1 MPINN
6 EIYDTLERMMAMVM
20 VINSGKMD
28 FSKKDEDDSRRIMNE
43 ALDSVIEQTNQEYID
58 KLVIQEYKKKWMSKI

>member
-1 MPINN
+1 MPTGD

-28 FSKKDEDDSRRIMNE
+28 FSKKVQDDSKRIMNE
-43 ALDSVIEQTNQEYID
+43 ALDLVVEETSEAFIN
-58 KLVIQEYKKKWMSKI
+58 KLMVQEYKKKWMQKT